1 MVLELTGRI
10 LMEEIKIDKPTKI
23 VSFDFDY

>member
-1 MVLELTGRI
+1 MILELTGRI
-10 LMEEIKIDKPTKI
+10 LVEEIKIDKPTKI